1 MGNSEL
7 QREREYVNGLYARL
21 GELIEEAKQRL
32 AEVRSSDVGGGH
44 QARSERDSFA
54 KLFEDRILQ
63 LQEVGDRLA
72 FGRITTDEN
81 EPEPVHHYIGRIGI
95 RSEDL
100 KPLLLDWR
108 VPQASA
114 FYQATALNPMG
125 TRSRRHLYVRGRE
138 LVRIEDEVFDSKLLQ
153 SEGIQLQGEGAL
165 LAAMSAQRTG
175 RMSDIV
181 ATIQAEQD
189 KIIRSEIKG
198 VLVVQ
203 GGPGTGKTAVALHRA
218 AFLLYS
224 NRERL
229 RSSGVLIVGPTRSFV
244 RYIEAVLPSL
254 GESGVVL
261 ASLGQLYP
269 GIEASED
276 DPTATARLKGSIEMV
291 KLIEKAVRSRQV
303 IPEAAAEIRVNGE
316 SLTLEPELIARALKS
331 AQATGLPHN
340 EARVVFARAA
350 LGELT
355 ERMAAKLRERGSTL
369 DDSDLALL
377 REDLRTSDDVK
388 VQLNTAWLPL
398 TPQKLLQDLY
408 SRPNWLAELT
418 PDWNP
423 EKRALLRRDRGAEFT
438 ISDIPLLDE
447 AAELLGEDAVQDQSR
462 LRQQQ
467 EQAERDIENARQAI
481 ESFKVEGFI
490 DAKSLAEGF
499 ADYSDSVTT
508 AERAASDRTWAYG
521 HVVVDEA
528 QELSAMQWRLLRR
541 RGPSLSFTVVGDIAQ
556 AASASAVG
564 DWSTALKSLIG
575 ARNQSDWLRL
585 EELTVNYR
593 TPSQIAEQAE
603 RMALAHNLPITAA
616 AAVRSSNWPPELVN
630 SAETA
635 VELAFE
641 VGGTI
646 GVMAPKSRLPELFEE
661 LQATFPGR
669 VGIGAEGIDSEI
681 TVLSTFD
688 AKGLEFDTV
697 VIVDAVQIVDE
708 SDRGAASL
716 YVAMTRPTQRLV
728 FVGTNA
734 LPDGIDLSRSSGKQS
749 ESEMAN

>member
-21 GELIEEAKQRL
+21 GQLIEEAKLRL
-32 AEVRSSDVGGGH
+32 AEVRASDVGGGH

-72 FGRITTDEN
+72 FGRITTDGDEL
-81 EPEPVHHYIGRIGI
+81 EPIHHYIGRIGI

-125 TRSRRHLYVRGRE
+125 TRARRHLYVRGRN
-138 LVRIEDEVFDSKLLQ
+138 LVRIEDEVFDSRMLQ

-175 RMSDIV
+175 RMADIV
-181 ATIQAEQD
+181 ATIQSEQD
-189 KIIRSEIKG
+189 RIIRSDIKG

-229 RSSGVLIVGPTRSFV
+229 RSSGVLIVGPSRSFV

-269 GIEASED
+269 GVEASAD
-276 DPTATARLKGSIEMV
+276 DPTPTARVKGSIEMV
-291 KLIEKAVRSRQV
+291 KLIENAVRSRQV
-303 IPEAAAEIRVNGE
+303 IPQAAVEIMVNGE

-340 EARVVFARAA
+340 EARVVFARTA

-355 ERMAAKLRERGSTL
+355 DRMAVKLRERGSTL

-418 PDWNP
+418 PDWSP
-423 EKRALLRRDRGAEFT
+423 EKRALLRRDRSAEFT

-447 AAELLGEDAVQDQSR
+447 AAELLGEDSVKDQSR

-467 EQAERDIENARQAI
+467 EQTERDIENARQAI
-481 ESFKVEGFI
+481 ESFEVAGFI

-499 ADYSDSVTT
+499 ADYSSSVTT
-508 AERAASDRTWAYG
+508 AEKAASDRTWAYG

-556 AASASAVG
+556 AASASSAG
-564 DWSTALKSLIG
+564 DWSTALKSLLG
-575 ARNQSDWLRL
+575 NRNQSDWLRL

-616 AAVRSSNWPPELVN
+616 AAVRSGDWPPELVE
-630 SAETA
+630 SAATA
-635 VELAFE
+635 IELALE

-646 GVMAPKSRLPELFEE
+646 GVMAPKSRLPELFET
-661 LQATFPGR
+661 LQSSFSGR

-697 VIVDAVQIVDE
+697 VIVDPLQIVGE

-716 YVAMTRPTQRLV
+716 YVAMTRPTQRLL
-728 FVGTNA
+728 FVGA
-734 LPDGIDLSRSSGKQS
+734 DVLPDGIDLSRSSGKQA
-749 ESEMAN
+749 ESKMAN